1 MIRELTGDPV
11 GCIVN
16 YTSNEPIG
24 GEGEDMRLDFD
35 SEQPIYMQ
43 LAEAIEDDIL
53 KGILAEETQVPSTTE
68 LSVVL
73 KINPATARKGVNI
86 LVDEGI
92 LYKKRGL
99 GMFVARGAQ
108 QRIKK
113 KRRAQFYQSY
123 VVPLLAEAQ
132 KLNVSTG
139 ELIEMIERG
148 LPDEQD

>member
-1 MIRELTGDPV
+1 M
-11 GCIVN
+11 
-16 YTSNEPIG
+16 
-24 GEGEDMRLDFD
+24 
-35 SEQPIYMQ
+35 
-43 LAEAIEDDIL
+43 
-53 KGILAEETQVPSTTE
+53 AEETQVPSTTE

-73 KINPATARKGVNI
+73 KINPATARKGVNL

-92 LYKKRGL
+92 LYKKRGV

-108 QRIKK
+108 RQIKK
-113 KRRAQFYQSY
+113 KRRAQFYQSF

-139 ELIEMIERG
+139 EVIEMIERG